1 MHIYCYSSLPFFFYL
16 LSLNAIL
23 YRVCGYHNLRLQGF
37 RIYYLNNFCAN
48 SVRYTR
54 QLRHIWPPSV
64 SK

>member
-23 YRVCGYHNLRLQGF
+23 YRVCDYHNLRLQDF

-54 QLRHIWPPSV
+54 QLRHMWPPSV
-64 SK
+64 SI